1 MPYVP
6 KSLQESCMMV
16 VIKHELSREF
26 LPETIMNE
34 VDQLESSITSAFTG
48 KFYTYSKESVGI
60 KFSCWSESSN
70 YKQDNFI
77 VGSGLS
83 VTWINGRKL
92 KLAFKENAL
101 GQEETIL
108 IKAGVENKL
117 GDLGRK
123 HIMLP
128 GREVSI
134 LDFEIDLTRRKLSLL
149 GSCSSPIFKHQS
161 HHFKT
166 LLSFFP
172 DDNNIVSLRIET
184 ILNSLSDVRNHGC
197 LTPLLWKRSFFFTEA
212 TDPYDS
218 GSEDLWVVNNIC

>member
-16 VIKHELSREF
+16 IIKYELSREY

-48 KFYTYSKESVGI
+48 RFYTYSKESV
-60 KFSCWSESSN
+60 
-70 YKQDNFI
+70 

-83 VTWINGRKL
+83 VTWINRRKL
-92 KLAFKENAL
+92 KLVFKETAL
-101 GQEETIL
+101 GQQETIL

-166 LLSFFP
+166 ILSFFP
-172 DDNNIVSLRIET
+172 DDNNFVSLRIET

-218 GSEDLWVVNNIC
+218 VSEDL